1 MKKIFYPFAILS
13 LVFTSCNPMED
24 IYEEVDAQETII
36 SGEAIITL
44 TEDNYLED
52 LGLDNSYF
60 DTNDDAKSMLPEFL
74 SDLYPAW
81 GLNSSVLVNYELEN
95 GTDLAIVENYTN
107 ASIYSLN
114 NTEYPGSVD
123 NAVGFYET
131 ENPANFI
138 PAILSNNVTNPEE
151 GQVTLV
157 KYKQYVG
164 ETINGMT
171 QFYTADFKSAGT
183 LLDYDAVNVTGAQA
197 WEETQSYGAKMSG
210 YSGGSNENEDWLISP
225 SIDLSSF
232 SNALIQV
239 NQVLNY
245 GSYDSVS
252 ILVSTDYTGD
262 AAAANWDVLNLTNV
276 PGGNSWS
283 PVLSDELSL
292 SAYDGQSINLAFR
305 YTSTNSASATWEI
318 FDANIKA
325 PGVEGETKNEEVYYI
340 YSGSE
345 WVVAEGAYYL
355 TSADYDSMGEESGQP
370 GRYNNFSSSVAPNN
384 YIPAFLQLTFPYAQE
399 EDTILVFFKYYSGST
414 GVRGNEF
421 TFTDGSW
428 VAHQSKLKFG
438 HDGNNWVP
446 DNTIKYTLTAADY
459 ELVGNGN
466 YGNFDVRAGKD
477 EESVE
482 ARLAKINTI
491 LLNNNPGD
499 ADGQKYLVSYNIY
512 NGAAGVWTMAVVREG
527 SAYILQ

>member
-1 MKKIFYPFAILS
+1 MKKIFYSFAILS
-13 LVFTSCNPMED
+13 IVFSACNPMED

-36 SGEAIITL
+36 SGDATITL
-44 TEDNYLED
+44 TEDNYIED
-52 LGLDNSYF
+52 LDLDNNYF
-60 DTNDDAKSMLPEFL
+60 NTNEDAKSMLPDFL
-74 SDLYPAW
+74 SNLYPAW
-81 GLNSSVLVNYELEN
+81 GLNSSVIVNYELEN
-95 GTDLAIVENYTN
+95 GTDLAIVENYTSAADFTIDN
-107 ASIYSLN
+107 AD
-114 NTEYPGSVD
+114 YPGASD
-123 NAVGFYET
+123 NAVGFYQD
-131 ENPANFI
+131 ENPAGFI
-138 PAILSNNVTNPEE
+138 PDILTENITAPAE

-164 ETINGMT
+164 ETVNGMT

-183 LLDYDAVNVTGAQA
+183 LLDYEAVNVTGAQA

-225 SIDLSSF
+225 EIDLSSF

-245 GSYDSVS
+245 GSYNSVS
-252 ILVSTDYTGD
+252 VLISKDYTGD
-262 AAAANWDVLNLTNV
+262 PAAANWDVLNLTNV
-276 PGGNSWS
+276 PGGNNWT

-292 SAYDGQSINLAFR
+292 SAYDGESINIAFR
-305 YTSTNSASATWEI
+305 YTSTNSAAATWEI
-318 FDANIKA
+318 FDTNIKA

-340 YSGSE
+340 YSNEE
-345 WVVAEGAYYL
+345 WVLAEGAYYL

-399 EDTILVFFKYYSGST
+399 DDSILVFFKYYNGST

-421 TFTDGSW
+421 TFIDGSW
-428 VAHQSKLKFG
+428 VAHQSKLQFG

-459 ELVGNGN
+459 ESVGNG
-466 YGNFDVRAGKD
+466 YYQNFDVRAGKD

-491 LLNNNPGD
+491 LLNNFPSD
-499 ADGQKYLVSYNIY
+499 ADGQKYIVTYNIY
-512 NGAAGVWTMAVVREG
+512 NGAAGVWSMAVIKSG